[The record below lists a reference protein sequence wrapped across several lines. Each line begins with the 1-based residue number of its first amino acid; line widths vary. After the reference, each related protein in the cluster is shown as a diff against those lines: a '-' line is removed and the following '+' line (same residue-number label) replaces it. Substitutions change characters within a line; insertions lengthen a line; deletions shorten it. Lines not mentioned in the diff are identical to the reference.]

1 MISLIGIFGLCAIAW
16 LFSENR
22 DPKYFPW
29 RVVMLGLLFQFAI
42 GFVVFVLPQLIP
54 QVRDLLIGLGS
65 FLNLVFE
72 AADAGARFVFG
83 RNLVPFP
90 GQDTFFL
97 SPLPPG
103 TDSCTADSAGQV
115 VPGFCGIRL
124 GYIYAFRALPAI
136 IFVSGLVALLYRLGV
151 IQGLVRLFAALFH
164 RSMHLSGAESLSGV
178 TNIFLGIEAA
188 IVIKPYLP
196 RMTRSELCAVLACC
210 FGTATSATLPAYV
223 GLLQPIFPNVS
234 VHLIAASI
242 MAIPACFLLSKILVP
257 ETAQPSADW
266 KAKPVVTESAWID
279 RPDRS
284 TFVTEPVA
292 EPMDTTIDTTTVDL
306 PDATIPEISIRQP
319 TPTEAAI
326 EGAIEGVK
334 IAAAIVAGLIMVL
347 GLTYF
352 VVQLANWLATLPNP
366 VGGWF
371 RLVSLPNILGALSLP
386 FTVLT
391 GVSLRWEELWQCSLL
406 LGRRLLETAIVP
418 YQSVTVSVIS
428 GSNTFSDRAVLLLSY
443 ALSGFAHLAY
453 WGIVVGGVFALLP
466 WRRKEVIGLCWK
478 ALLAGALATY
488 MIACVAGFFDG
499 IFGTSTLN
507 LLGKS

>member
-1 MISLIGIFGLCAIAW
+1 MGFLNMISLIGIFGLCAIAW

-29 RVVMLGLLFQFAI
+29 RVVTVGLLLQFAT

-54 QVRDLLIGLGS
+54 QVQDILTGLSS

-136 IFVSGLVALLYRLGV
+136 IFVSGLAALLYCLGV
-151 IQGLVRLFAALFH
+151 IQKLVRFFATLFN
-164 RSMHLSGAESLSGV
+164 RIMHLGGAESLSGAANV
-178 TNIFLGIEAA
+178 FLGIEAA
-188 IVIKPYLP
+188 IVVKPYLAK
-196 RMTRSELCAVLACC
+196 MTRSELCAILACC

-223 GLLQPIFPNVS
+223 GLLQPIFPNVL
-234 VHLIAASI
+234 VHLVAASI
-242 MAIPACFLLSKILVP
+242 MAIPACFLLAKILVP
-257 ETAQPSADW
+257 ETGLPSADW
-266 KAKPVVTESAWID
+266 KAKPAASAWSVYADHPVHAVELADATVAANAVTE
-279 RPDRS
+279 
-284 TFVTEPVA
+284 F
-292 EPMDTTIDTTTVDL
+292 
-306 PDATIPEISIRQP
+306 PEMSISP
-319 TPTEAAI
+319 PSPTEAAI
-326 EGAIEGVK
+326 EGAVEGVK
-334 IAAAIVAGLIMVL
+334 IAASIVAGLIMVL
-347 GLTYF
+347 GLAYF
-352 VVQLANWLATLPNP
+352 IFQFANWLASLPNP
-366 VGGWF
+366 VGAWF
-371 RLVSLPNILGALSLP
+371 RIVSLPNILGALSLP

-406 LGRRLLETAIVP
+406 IGRRLLETAIVP
-418 YQSVTVSVIS
+418 YQSLTVAVLS
-428 GSNTFSDRAVLLLSY
+428 GSDTFSDRAVLLLSY

-453 WGIVVGGVFALLP
+453 WGIVVGGAFALLP
-466 WRRKEVIGLCWK
+466 LRRKELIGLCWK
-478 ALLAGALATY
+478 ALLAGTLATY
-488 MIACVAGFFDG
+488 MIACIAGFFAG
-499 IFGTSTLN
+499 ILGTNTLN

>member
-1 MISLIGIFGLCAIAW
+1 MGFLNMISLIGIFGLCAIAW

-29 RVVMLGLLFQFAI
+29 RVVTVGLLFQFAT
-42 GFVVFVLPQLIP
+42 GLLVFVLPQLIP
-54 QVRDLLIGLGS
+54 QVRDTLTGLGS

-103 TDSCTADSAGQV
+103 ADSCSADSAGQV

-124 GYIYAFRALPAI
+124 GYIYAFRALPAV
-136 IFVSGLVALLYRLGV
+136 IFVSGLAALLYRLGV
-151 IQGLVRLFAALFH
+151 IQGFARFFATLFNRAM
-164 RSMHLSGAESLSGV
+164 RLSGAEALSGAANV
-178 TNIFLGIEAA
+178 FLGVEAA

-196 RMTRSELCAVLACC
+196 KMTRSELCAILACC

-223 GLLQPIFPNVS
+223 GILQPIFPNVL

-242 MAIPACFLLSKILVP
+242 MAIPACFLLAKILVP
-257 ETAQPSADW
+257 ET
-266 KAKPVVTESAWID
+266 
-279 RPDRS
+279 
-284 TFVTEPVA
+284 
-292 EPMDTTIDTTTVDL
+292 DL
-306 PDATIPEISIRQP
+306 PLRDWNTKPAASTSSNWSEPSDVAPADSVMAAEFPEMSISPPRP
-319 TPTEAAI
+319 MEAAI
-326 EGAIEGVK
+326 EGAVEGVK
-334 IAAAIVAGLIMVL
+334 VAASIVAGLIMVL

-352 VVQLANWLATLPNP
+352 VFQFASWLAALPNP

-371 RLVSLPNILGALSLP
+371 KVISLPNILGALSLP

-391 GVSLRWEELWQCSLL
+391 GVSLQWEELWQCSLL
-406 LGRRLLETAIVP
+406 IGRRLLETAILP
-418 YQSVTVSVIS
+418 YQSLTVAVLS
-428 GSNTFSDRAVLLLSY
+428 GSDTFSDRGVLLLSY

-453 WGIVVGGVFALLP
+453 WGIVVGGAFALLP
-466 WRRKEVIGLCWK
+466 FRRKELIELCWK
-478 ALLAGALATY
+478 ALLAGTLATY
-488 MIACVAGFFDG
+488 MIACIAGFFDG
-499 IFGTSTLN
+499 ILGTNTLN
-507 LLGKS
+507 ILGKS